1 MPANRKKLQ
10 RKIII
15 SLLILILLILLWRS
29 CKSDQKNPQEI
40 LDIPKTEKLIPIYIS
55 KSGVYVIN
63 KNWDPNKLDSLLKSK
78 DSFKTIN
85 TNTAQL
91 IFINKQNDSLEF
103 SLAKINSIEPIIFF
117 NQNKTPFLS
126 NLKEYNNTFS
136 FIFPD
141 TNKKVDVLNPT
152 EITKE
157 KKDEAFDIIIPEN
170 KDKITINY
178 EKIESK
184 EIQLL
189 HLAKEKRTPKNL
201 AKLELKDRSQYYP
214 ILNYNQFLELGF
226 DNDFWDYTDYYYSNG
241 VYLSYSHPFLARSP
255 LSYLLVS
262 NGKSGVDY
270 YGITLVQ
277 NLYTGVQPKVD
288 SIVPGDRPWAAYT
301 TLGQNLISFDPI
313 NKMRHYSEINFGIVG
328 PYSGGGFIQD
338 LVHTILPNNSPPQ
351 GWHNQINTDYIID
364 YQYKLK
370 SLLYESYKFE
380 SYLIAGAQ
388 VGTLRDNLKWGFG
401 GKYGNFVPFYQD
413 ISTYHRKRISPN
425 FDRKLRIHFLFEIET
440 QLIGYDATL
449 QGGVTDR
456 RSVYVIPPGQINRFV
471 IEGIGG
477 VELSFGRFELQFI
490 QHWKSKEFQTGK
502 DHKYVSVR
510 LKTAF

>member
-1 MPANRKKLQ
+1 MPANRNKLQ

-15 SLLILILLILLWRS
+15 GLLILILLILLWRS
-29 CKSDQKNPQEI
+29 CESDQKHP
-40 LDIPKTEKLIPIYIS
+40 LAIPELPNIEKLNPIYITE
-55 KSGVYVIN
+55 SGVYIIN
-63 KNWDPNKLDSLLKSK
+63 KNWEPNKLDSLLNTE
-78 DSFKTIN
+78 DNIKTIHLD
-85 TNTAQL
+85 TLQL
-91 IFINKQNDSLEF
+91 VFINKQNDSIAF
-103 SLAKINSIEPIIFF
+103 SLDKINSTEPIIFF
-117 NQNKTPFLS
+117 NHNKSPFLT
-126 NLKEYNNTFS
+126 NLNEYNNSYT

-141 TNKKVDVLNPT
+141 RNEIINDLNATN
-152 EITKE
+152 ITKE
-157 KKDEAFDIIIPEN
+157 KIEDVSKIIRPEN
-170 KDKITINY
+170 KERTTITY

-184 EIQLL
+184 EILLL
-189 HLAKEKRTPKNL
+189 HLTKKKRTPENI
-201 AKLELKDRSQYYP
+201 AHLELSDRSQYYP
-214 ILNYNQFLELGF
+214 LLNDNQFLELGF

-241 VYLSYSHPFLARSP
+241 VYLSYSHPNFARSP
-255 LSYLLVS
+255 LSYLLIS

-364 YQYKLK
+364 YQYKLR
-370 SLLYESYKFE
+370 SLLYEAYKFE

-401 GKYGNFVPFYQD
+401 GKYGNFIPFYQNM
-413 ISTYHRKRISPN
+413 STYNRKRISPN
-425 FDRKLRIHFLFEIET
+425 FDRKLRFHFLFEIET

-456 RSVYVIPPGQINRFV
+456 RSVYVIPPGDINRFV

-490 QHWKSKEFQTGK
+490 QHWKSKEFKTGK

>member
-1 MPANRKKLQ
+1 MQ

-29 CKSDQKNPQEI
+29 CKPDLDHPQKTSE
-40 LDIPKTEKLIPIYIS
+40 IPKVEIPEKLYIH
-55 KSGVYVIN
+55 KSGIYLLK
-63 KNWDPNKLDSLLKSK
+63 KNWNKETLESFIKKETHLKILNPRYTEIVFITNLK
-78 DSFKTIN
+78 DSI
-85 TNTAQL
+85 
-91 IFINKQNDSLEF
+91 EF
-103 SLAKINSIEPIIFF
+103 SVENINSKEPIIFF
-117 NQNKTPFLS
+117 NQNKAPFLS
-126 NLKEYNNTFS
+126 NKKDYQETES
-136 FIFPD
+136 FFFPD
-141 TNKKVDVLNPT
+141 LVQNTDTLVLDKTHSISDT
-152 EITKE
+152 EIEEDISLEIRERTVISYETIKYKTIRTLE
-157 KKDEAFDIIIPEN
+157 VPSRNSSLKKKRE
-170 KDKITINY
+170 
-178 EKIESK
+178 IE
-184 EIQLL
+184 
-189 HLAKEKRTPKNL
+189 LA
-201 AKLELKDRSQYYP
+201 DRSQYYP
-214 ILNYNQFLELGF
+214 LLNYNQFIELGF
-226 DNDFWDYTDYYYSNG
+226 DNDFWDYTDYYYTNG
-241 VYLSYSHPFLARSP
+241 VYLSYSHPFFVKSP

-277 NLYTGVQPKVD
+277 NMYTGIQPKVD

-301 TLGQNLISFDPI
+301 MLGQNLISFDSK
-313 NKMRHYSEINFGIVG
+313 NKVQHYSEINFGIVG

-364 YQYKLK
+364 YQYKLR
-370 SLLYESYKFE
+370 SLLYEDYKFE

-401 GKYGNFVPFYQD
+401 GKYGNFIPFYLD
-413 ISTYHRKRISPN
+413 MATYNRKRLSPN
-425 FDRKLRIHFLFEIET
+425 FPRKIRFNFLIEIET

-449 QGGVTDR
+449 QGGITDR

-477 VELSFGRFELQFI
+477 LVLSYGRFELQFI
-490 QHWKSKEFQTGK
+490 QHWKSKEFKTGK